1 MYRGLFYQQ
10 SLQYKE
16 MFEFVLVK
24 LTMISYYAVLEFSLI
39 FQ

>member
-16 MFEFVLVK
+16 LFELVLVK